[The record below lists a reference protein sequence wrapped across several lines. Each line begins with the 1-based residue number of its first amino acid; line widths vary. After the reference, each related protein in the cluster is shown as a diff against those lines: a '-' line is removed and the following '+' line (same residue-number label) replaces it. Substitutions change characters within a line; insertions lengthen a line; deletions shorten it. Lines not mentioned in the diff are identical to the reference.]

1 VNVPARFRVGVATH
15 TGVVRSTNEDDYLL
29 LAPPAAGVPF
39 ALVTAVADGMGGVTG
54 GAEASRTGL
63 RGFASGLLGG
73 LLGGADG
80 TEQGTGHDPGRDI
93 GAPALE
99 AAVRRAFAGACARVH
114 QQSRLVPA
122 LRDMGTTLTAIAFTD
137 ATAVIGHVG
146 DTRAYRL
153 RGGQLEQLTIDH
165 AASEQQN
172 RLLRCI
178 GGGQSEE
185 TPDLLATELLPGD
198 RFLLCSDGVW
208 STVGQPR
215 IAEALQRL
223 DAQPAAARLVQL
235 ANAAGGPDNA
245 TALVVHVGP
254 VPIGT
259 GSGDAVE
266 VDLPAEESSR
276 AAELSRRAG
285 GARAP
290 LWPWLLLAVAA
301 VVVAAVL
308 LDLLFEV
315 DLWLWLRSLAR

>member
-1 VNVPARFRVGVATH
+1 VKVPARFRVGVATH

-29 LAPPAAGVPF
+29 LAPPAVGVPF

-73 LLGGADG
+73 PGADAS
-80 TEQGTGHDPGRDI
+80 
-93 GAPALE
+93 APAAEADELE
-99 AAVRRAFAGACARVH
+99 RAVRRAFAGACARVH

-137 ATAVIGHVG
+137 AAAVLGHVG

-165 AASEQQN
+165 AASDQQN

-185 TPDLLATELLPGD
+185 TPDLLAFDVLAGD

-208 STVGQPR
+208 STVGQAR
-215 IAEALQRL
+215 IVEALGRL

-235 ANAAGGPDNA
+235 ANSAGGTDNA

-254 VPIGT
+254 DRGA
-259 GSGDAVE
+259 GGGGDAVE
-266 VDLPAEESSR
+266 IDLPAEESSR

-290 LWPWLLLAVAA
+290 LWPWLLLAVA
-301 VVVAAVL
+301 VVVVVAVL

-315 DLWLWLRSLAR
+315 DLWLWLRSLVR

>member
-1 VNVPARFRVGVATH
+1 MNVPARFRVGVATH

-29 LAPPAAGVPF
+29 LAPPAAGAPF

-73 LLGGADG
+73 PDQGASD
-80 TEQGTGHDPGRDI
+80 TGI
-93 GAPALE
+93 PALE